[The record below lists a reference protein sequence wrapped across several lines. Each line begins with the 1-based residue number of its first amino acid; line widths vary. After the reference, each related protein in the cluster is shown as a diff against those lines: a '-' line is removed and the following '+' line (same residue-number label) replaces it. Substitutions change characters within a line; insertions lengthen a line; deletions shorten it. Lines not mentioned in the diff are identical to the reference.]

1 MKAAAVVIAVAAWG
15 GFLGALWYAL
25 VVPVRPPV
33 GLLLAVVAASFLVG
47 LIVPAYLLGLEGR
60 SLGGPDK
67 RRASGASRPPRSGQ
81 DERA

>member
-1 MKAAAVVIAVAAWG
+1 MKTAAVVIAVAAWG

-25 VVPVRPPV
+25 VAPVRPPV

-60 SLGGPDK
+60 LPGASGG
-67 RRASGASRPPRSGQ
+67 RRAVAGQRPRPGQ

>member
-1 MKAAAVVIAVAAWG
+1 MKAAAVVIAVVAWG

-25 VVPVRPPV
+25 VAPVRPPV
-33 GLLLAVVAASFLVG
+33 GLLLAVVAGSFLVG

-60 SLGGPDK
+60 LPGGPDK
-67 RRASGASRPPRSGQ
+67 RRAMTGSRSPRSGQ